1 VIPLLLGLKE
11 SMATKKARQ
20 LLSDAGTRYKYEDIL
35 RVDSSIGQMMVAIT
49 GSTVVPQLFVG
60 GDSYVGEE
68 QVRRYIRN

>member
-1 VIPLLLGLKE
+1 MIPLLLGLKE

>member
-1 VIPLLLGLKE
+1 MIPLLLGLKE
-11 SMATKKARQ
+11 SIATKKARQ

-35 RVDSSIGQMMVAIT
+35 SIESSIGQMMVAIT

>member
-1 VIPLLLGLKE
+1 MLPLLLGLEE
-11 SMATKKARQ
+11 SVATKKARQ
-20 LLSDAGTRYKYEDIL
+20 VLSDAGIRYKYEDIL
-35 RVDSSIGQMMVAIT
+35 SIDSHTGGMMVAIT

>member
-1 VIPLLLGLKE
+1 VTPLLLGLKE
-11 SMATKKARQ
+11 SIATKKARQ
-20 LLSDAGTRYKYEDIL
+20 LLSDAGTRYRYEDIL
-35 RVDSSIGQMMVAIT
+35 SIESNIGRMMVAIT